1 MYDSPLSHPGSTIV
15 PSNENEGEHSQGT
28 VVVAALKH
36 QPWVDA
42 MNAEMEA
49 FYKNNTWELTE
60 LPKDGKAIGNVN
72 NAFLY
77 GDLNEDL
84 YMALPPGKSDYNL
97 FTKSCKY
104 IVVALLVYVDDIII
118 TGNSLV
124 KIEKFKQFLKSKF
137 MIKDLGKLKY
147 FLGIGV
153 LEIPGGVCLNQRK
166 YCLELID
173 EFGFLASKPSYIHM
187 QPNIALSSE
196 PKDDDPLLENVTDYQ
211 KLIGK
216 LIYLTTTRSDIAY
229 IVSCLSQFMHSPLKS
244 HLKTALKVI
253 RYLKGSPGKGINVSK
268 HSASG
273 IGLKAYSDVGLD
285 VLILEEAEYR
295 ALASVTSEV
304 IWILKILKDLNS
316 FSSLGRSREVFLL
329 TLVCGSRDAL
339 PSLVVPLVHLSLPL
353 VSLFFQPRT
362 YNLSTLPFRD
372 SVQIVENDLV
382 VKKFPENDLDVKKFP
397 KNDFERPQTTVVD
410 TATVADHSRN
420 VADRQRRSRPQPGPQ
435 PTKAIVAPHHTKD
448 QNAANRAKNTIL
460 THQGKKSFAQGR
472 NEYKVQKGHYEDL
485 IETWRKTHSRP
496 ETGEFKT
503 EKNRKRYLDM
513 KSMQDQLPGGG
524 STSRRRDGPQ
534 AFQIAISREELG
546 SDIEAK
552 DQEGRVVKEANRG
565 GAATGL
571 FGCIEG

>member
-1 MYDSPLSHPGSTIV
+1 MHYHPLRPLLLEVKTLAMLSNLNTWQCDHESDMYTPNGKP
-15 PSNENEGEHSQGT
+15 
-28 VVVAALKH
+28 ALKH

-42 MNAEMEA
+42 MNVEMEA
-49 FYKNNTWELTE
+49 FYRNNTWELTE
-60 LPKDGKAIGNVN
+60 LPKDRKAIGNVN

-316 FSSLGRSREVFLL
+316 NNLLPVKVF
-329 TLVCGSRDAL
+329 CDNNS
-339 PSLVVPLVHLSLPL
+339 
-353 VSLFFQPRT
+353 
-362 YNLSTLPFRD
+362 
-372 SVQIVENDLV
+372 
-382 VKKFPENDLDVKKFP
+382 
-397 KNDFERPQTTVVD
+397 
-410 TATVADHSRN
+410 
-420 VADRQRRSRPQPGPQ
+420 
-435 PTKAIVAPHHTKD
+435 AIKI
-448 QNAANRAKNTIL
+448 AANPIFHERTKYLEIDLHFVREQILAGVIKTKKIDNANHIADIL
-460 THQGKKSFAQGR
+460 T
-472 NEYKVQKGHYEDL
+472 KG
-485 IETWRKTHSRP
+485 
-496 ETGEFKT
+496 
-503 EKNRKRYLDM
+503 LDI
-513 KSMQDQLPGGG
+513 KQQNIFVLN
-524 STSRRRDGPQ
+524 
-534 AFQIAISREELG
+534 LG
-546 SDIEAK
+546 
-552 DQEGRVVKEANRG
+552 
-565 GAATGL
+565 L
-571 FGCIEG
+571 